1 MAKLLIHDALGGR
14 AYELVGEV
22 VTVGRE
28 ADNALRLP
36 DPSVSRHHCRLRH
49 GAGGWVV
56 EDLQSSNGVLVNDEL
71 TPSAP
76 LQDGDTLALG
86 EVRMTFREEA

>member
-14 AYELVGEV
+14 AFELVGEV

-36 DPSVSRHHCRLRH
+36 DASVSRHHCRLRH
-49 GAGGWVV
+49 DAKGWVI
-56 EDLQSSNGVLVNDEL
+56 EDLHSSNGVLVNEEL
-71 TPSAP
+71 TAFTR
-76 LQDGDTLALG
+76 LQTGDFIALG
-86 EVRMTFREEA
+86 QVQLTFQEEA